1 MLVGKKQQTRE
12 SSCYSVTPG
21 VPGNVTESVN
31 AGTSREENAQEV
43 MARKHCFF

>member
-1 MLVGKKQQTRE
+1 MLVGKKRQTRG

-31 AGTSREENAQEV
+31 AGASGEEIAQEV
-43 MARKHCFF
+43 MARKQCFF